1 MQNILHEVTKDMT
14 RQVFI
19 RQGDSSNIREVLK
32 EAKSKSWTNIIVDMN
47 ISNTAILLRTV
58 GVISLGYPEN
68 KLLFFKVKI
77 TEFYFLERTLFFNN
91 VVYLHSFIFIDGKIR
106 YGIQKKSKCLWCKV
120 FRKRKIYLIKKMVAS
135 ATLLYSNQIY

>member
-58 GVISLGYPEN
+58 CVISLDYPEN

-77 TEFYFLERTLFFNN
+77 TEFYFLERTLF
-91 VVYLHSFIFIDGKIR
+91 
-106 YGIQKKSKCLWCKV
+106 
-120 FRKRKIYLIKKMVAS
+120 
-135 ATLLYSNQIY
+135 

>member
-77 TEFYFLERTLFFNN
+77 TEFYFLERTLF
-91 VVYLHSFIFIDGKIR
+91 LTT
-106 YGIQKKSKCLWCKV
+106 WCTYIHLFSSMEKLDMV
-120 FRKRKIYLIKKMVAS
+120 FRK
-135 ATLLYSNQIY
+135 NQNAFGVKFSGREKFI

>member
-1 MQNILHEVTKDMT
+1 MQNILHEVTKDVT

-68 KLLFFKVKI
+68 KLLFFKVKKKTRVLLSGKNTI
-77 TEFYFLERTLFFNN
+77 LTTWCTYIHLFSSMEK
-91 VVYLHSFIFIDGKIR
+91 LDM
-106 YGIQKKSKCLWCKV
+106 V
-120 FRKRKIYLIKKMVAS
+120 FRKNQNAFGVKFSGREKII
-135 ATLLYSNQIY
+135 

>member
-58 GVISLGYPEN
+58 CVISLDYPEN
-68 KLLFFKVKI
+68 KLLFFKVKKKT
-77 TEFYFLERTLFFNN
+77 TEFYFLERTLF
-91 VVYLHSFIFIDGKIR
+91 
-106 YGIQKKSKCLWCKV
+106 
-120 FRKRKIYLIKKMVAS
+120 
-135 ATLLYSNQIY
+135 

>member
-1 MQNILHEVTKDMT
+1 MQNILHEVTKDVT

-58 GVISLGYPEN
+58 CVISLDYPEN
-68 KLLFFKVKI
+68 KLLFFKVKKKNRVLLSGKNTI
-77 TEFYFLERTLFFNN
+77 LTTWCTYIHLFSSMEK
-91 VVYLHSFIFIDGKIR
+91 LDM
-106 YGIQKKSKCLWCKV
+106 V
-120 FRKRKIYLIKKMVAS
+120 FRK
-135 ATLLYSNQIY
+135 NQNAFGVKFSGREKFI

>member
-68 KLLFFKVKI
+68 KLLFFKVKKKT
-77 TEFYFLERTLFFNN
+77 TEFYFLERTLF
-91 VVYLHSFIFIDGKIR
+91 
-106 YGIQKKSKCLWCKV
+106 
-120 FRKRKIYLIKKMVAS
+120 
-135 ATLLYSNQIY
+135 

>member
-58 GVISLGYPEN
+58 CVISLDYPEN
-68 KLLFFKVKI
+68 KLLFFKVKKKKPSS
-77 TEFYFLERTLFFNN
+77 TFWKEHYSNN
-91 VVYLHSFIFIDGKIR
+91 VVYLHSFIFIDG
-106 YGIQKKSKCLWCKV
+106 
-120 FRKRKIYLIKKMVAS
+120 
-135 ATLLYSNQIY
+135 